1 MNPAAKFTLDP
12 VALPADRHT
21 AERLRAAARQV
32 VLAARTP
39 VLLAAGLL
47 RRRIVPPAVTLV
59 HRLLVIRTDR
69 IGDMVLSTA
78 ALADLKA
85 HFRHARITVLAPEG
99 PLQVLRGHPAVDAV
113 VPLKDRRL
121 PRDLNG
127 KFDLAIDLTPDE
139 RLLGAR
145 LAAATRAPWRTGFSA
160 WGRQTFFTL
169 PTAPARG
176 DRHIVDLNRDLL
188 RALGVASPVAEP
200 GLHLHATELAAA
212 QARVSALG
220 AAAPRVIVH
229 PGAHYPSQRWA
240 AGRFA
245 EVIARLTETIGAAC
259 IVVAG
264 PGEED
269 LAEAIAAATPDALL
283 PGPLDVRGLMGMIA
297 VADLFLGNN
306 SGPLHIAA
314 ALGIPTLSVM
324 GPTDPRRFAP
334 RRPGDAVLR
343 LDLACS
349 PCQRARCWHHTCL
362 EKIPAAAVVA
372 RAREILRPFQLEQA
386 A

>member
-1 MNPAAKFTLDP
+1 MNPP
-12 VALPADRHT
+12 VPFPLKPVTVPPDRHT

-39 VLLAAGLL
+39 VLLAARLV
-47 RRRIVPPAVTLV
+47 RRRVTPPAVTLV

-78 ALADLKA
+78 ALADLRA

-99 PLQVLRGHPAVDAV
+99 PLQVLRGHPAVDAL

-121 PRDLNG
+121 PPDLMG

-145 LAAATRAPWRTGFSA
+145 LAAATGAPWRTGLSA
-160 WGRQTFFTL
+160 YGRQAFFTL
-169 PTAPARG
+169 PTAKARP
-176 DRHIVDLNRDLL
+176 DLHIVDLNRDLL
-188 RALGVASPVAEP
+188 RAIGVPSPAAEP
-200 GLHLHATELAAA
+200 TLHLQPSERAAA

-220 AAAPRVIVH
+220 AAAPRVVVH

-245 EVIARLTETIGAAC
+245 EVIARLTETVGAAC

-269 LAEAIAAATPDALL
+269 LAEAIGAATPDALL

-314 ALGIPTLSVM
+314 ALGVPTLSVM

-334 RRPGDAVLR
+334 RRPEDTVLR
-343 LDLACS
+343 LELPCS

-362 EKIPAAAVVA
+362 EAIPAEVVAA
-372 RAREILRPFQLEQA
+372 RARDILRAEPAEQA